1 MVFFEEELWVY
12 DGFAAAGRGILGDMI
27 HCPVLLQMFPLMR
40 RKKIGEGD
48 VIWGSGKQGEIF
60 SSQF

>member
-1 MVFFEEELWVY
+1 MVFSEESFWVY
-12 DGFAAAGRGILGDMI
+12 GGFAVAARGTPGDMI
-27 HCPVLLQMFPLMR
+27 RSPVLLWMFPPLR